1 MKKNYLILLLSFLIP
16 FNSWSQNDDSEE
28 DFEDFDISAYEEAGG
43 PIKIF
48 CNNKVAGQSPT
59 QLISIA
65 YDIQTANELTAG
77 PVAGTEEDT
86 APFQSI
92 TGLRLISNFPVLSRN
107 NILINFGLNYMQS
120 DFNYSN
126 DELYNNPL
134 LRNLREHTLRSISSN
149 FTIFKPLNEK
159 KFLLAQLGAELN
171 GDYSFSNFQ
180 SLQHTRFPVAIM
192 YGWKNNDRTMFG
204 IGASRT
210 YLGGSLNYLPV
221 IYYFKTF
228 TEKWGFEALA
238 PARAFL
244 RYRFNSLSLMTLGYQ
259 VEGAT
264 YRLNNF
270 PEYVSNENIADN
282 IELRRAELRFRLSYD
297 RSIKDFIW
305 FSVQAGYRVNWIFN
319 VDQGEFF
326 RGFDDTGFY
335 MENELTNPLYFQFS
349 VSLVSP

>member
-1 MKKNYLILLLSFLIP
+1 MRNFYAILLISLLLP
-16 FNSWSQNDDSEE
+16 LYGLPQNNDAEE
-28 DFEDFDISAYEEAGG
+28 DYEDFDISAYEEAGG
-43 PIKIF
+43 PIKVF
-48 CNNKVAGQSPT
+48 CNNKVNGQSPT
-59 QLISIA
+59 QLIAIA
-65 YDIQTANELTAG
+65 YDLQTASELTAG
-77 PVAGTEEDT
+77 AVAGVGSND
-86 APFQSI
+86 APLQSI
-92 TGLRLISNFPVLSRN
+92 TGFRLISNFPILSRN

-120 DFNYSN
+120 NFNYIE
-126 DELYNNPL
+126 DPIYENPL
-134 LRNLREHTLRSISSN
+134 LQNLREHSLRSINTN

-159 KFLLAQLGAELN
+159 NFLLAQIAAELN

-180 SLQHTRFPVAIM
+180 SLQHTRFPIALM

-221 IYYFKTF
+221 VYYFKSF
-228 TEKWGFEALA
+228 NQNWGLEVLA

-270 PEYVSNENIADN
+270 PGYLPNENLEDN
-282 IELRRAELRFRLSYD
+282 IELRRSELRFRLSYD
-297 RSIKDFIW
+297 RSIKNFIW
-305 FSVQAGYRVNWIFN
+305 FSVQAGYRVNWLFN

-326 RGFDDTGFY
+326 RGFDDADFY